1 MGVKQ
6 PVQIGIR
13 MYQLWMGVDER
24 AGARPKG
31 RKGSSIIEDVH
42 IEAVLHVVI
51 AHEAEDI
58 VVNIAEEV
66 DLAEAM
72 ST

>member
-6 PVQIGIR
+6 PVQVSIR

-24 AGARPKG
+24 AGARPEG
-31 RKGSSIIEDVH
+31 WKGSSIIEDVH
-42 IEAVLHVVI
+42 IEAVLHAII

-58 VVNIAEEV
+58 IVNVAEEV
-66 DLAEAM
+66 DLAETM
-72 ST
+72 SA